1 MILWACRGIFLS
13 ISLRTGI
20 YYSHLGFGLKWTE
33 VDESGGVWQVPAPV
47 VLKKLQFGSVSEF
60 LDFSNMSSQCSPGS
74 LTVHRKSHSCHCLRG
89 FSRWEKLPHLPH
101 LPQRLFQMGGT
112 TQGPSVPAPTAAQV
126 AQADNFNGS
135 SFGMQFKFILEIPKT
150 KS

>member
-1 MILWACRGIFLS
+1 MIPWACRGIFLS

-60 LDFSNMSSQCSPGS
+60 LDFSNMSIPVLSWFPYCPQKVTLVS
-74 LTVHRKSHSCHCLRG
+74 LS
-89 FSRWEKLPHLPH
+89 
-101 LPQRLFQMGGT
+101 QRLFQVGET
-112 TQGPSVPAPTAAQV
+112 SPPSPPAPETVPDGGNNTRAVSACSNSCTSGPGRQ
-126 AQADNFNGS
+126 S
-135 SFGMQFKFILEIPKT
+135 KWIKFRNAI
-150 KS
+150 

>member
-20 YYSHLGFGLKWTE
+20 YYSYLGFGLKWTE

-60 LDFSNMSSQCSPGS
+60 LDFSNMSIPVLSWFPYCPQKVTLVSLSQRLFQVGETSP
-74 LTVHRKSHSCHCLRG
+74 
-89 FSRWEKLPHLPH
+89 PPH
-101 LPQRLFQMGGT
+101 LPQRLFRMGGT

-126 AQADNFNGS
+126 AQADNLNGS
-135 SFGMQFKFILEIPKT
+135 SFGMQFKFILKIPKT